1 MYNYI
6 NIKGCAFVKFSN
18 GGQYLAAAFPRP
30 KSQHNEINI
39 FHAYTL
45 QQITVLKGHTNTV
58 TEIIWSPFDNFMLS
72 CAIDGG
78 VYEWPLTGLPVKWN
92 GLREEK

>member
-1 MYNYI
+1 VRKWVLEDQPDKNPLLSIAFHPSGYYLAAGFVDKLRIFHLLYNEMRMYNYI

-45 QQITVLKGHTNTV
+45 
-58 TEIIWSPFDNFMLS
+58 
-72 CAIDGG
+72 
-78 VYEWPLTGLPVKWN
+78 
-92 GLREEK
+92 